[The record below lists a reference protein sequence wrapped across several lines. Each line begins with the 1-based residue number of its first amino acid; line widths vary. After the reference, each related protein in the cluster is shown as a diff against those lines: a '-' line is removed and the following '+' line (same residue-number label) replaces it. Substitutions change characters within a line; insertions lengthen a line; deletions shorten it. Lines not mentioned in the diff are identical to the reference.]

1 MKTILPEQEHAMHDK
16 ICLVTGA
23 TSGIG
28 AVTAR
33 QLAERGATVVV
44 VGRSAQKCEATVR
57 TIRHQTSND
66 QVGFL
71 VADLARQ
78 RAIHELAE
86 SFKRQ
91 YPQLH
96 VLINNA
102 GGLFM
107 TRQESPDGIEMT
119 FALNHLSYFLLTHLL
134 MEVLR
139 RAPAARIINVSSN
152 AHYRARL
159 NFADLEAKTG
169 YSGFAVYGRSK
180 LANLLFTY
188 ELARRLQGSGMTA
201 NALHPGLVATNFGTN
216 NGWLTRLILRGIVH
230 RFAVS
235 PEEGARTPV
244 YLATARAVDGISGRY
259 FAQEQPAH
267 SSPESHD
274 LLAAERLWQISEQM
288 TGISSAEFGLQ
299 PLEAQLALG

>member
-1 MKTILPEQEHAMHDK
+1 MLEQEHDMRNK

-23 TSGIG
+23 TAGIG

-33 QLAERGATVVV
+33 ELAARGAAVVV
-44 VGRSAQKCEATVR
+44 VGRNPQKCETTVR
-57 TIRHQTSND
+57 DIRHRTGND
-66 QVGFL
+66 QVSFL
-71 VADLARQ
+71 VADLAGQ
-78 RAIHELAE
+78 QAIHELAE
-86 SFKRQ
+86 SFKRK
-91 YPQLH
+91 YPRLD

-134 MEVLR
+134 MEALR
-139 RAPAARIINVSSN
+139 SASAARIINVSSN
-152 AHYRARL
+152 AHQSARL
-159 NFADLEAKTG
+159 NFDDLEARTG

-201 NALHPGLVATNFGTN
+201 NALHPGFVATNFGTN
-216 NGWLTRLILRGIVH
+216 NGWFTRLIMRGILH
-230 RFAVS
+230 RFAAS
-235 PEEGARTPV
+235 PEEGARTSV
-244 YLATARAVDGISGRY
+244 YLATAQEVDGVSGCY
-259 FAQEQPAH
+259 FVQEKPAH
-267 SSPESHD
+267 SAPGSYD

-299 PLEAQLALG
+299 PLEAELALG